1 MSVPGYDPADV
12 DRLVLSRLDE
22 DDLGTVL
29 TAEQLRRY
37 EAGED
42 LVDVLSDEEL
52 HELLGARSK
61 S

>member
-1 MSVPGYDPADV
+1 MSIPGYDPADL
-12 DRLVLSRLDE
+12 DRMLLSRLEE

-29 TAEQLRRY
+29 DTDQLRRY

-42 LVDVLSDEEL
+42 LVDVLSEE
-52 HELLGARSK
+52 EIRDILGARSK

>member
-1 MSVPGYDPADV
+1 MSIPGYDPADL
-12 DRLVLSRLDE
+12 DRIILARLDE

-29 TAEQLRRY
+29 SPEQLRRY

-42 LVDVLSDEEL
+42 LVDVLSEE
-52 HELLGARSK
+52 EIRDVVGRRSK